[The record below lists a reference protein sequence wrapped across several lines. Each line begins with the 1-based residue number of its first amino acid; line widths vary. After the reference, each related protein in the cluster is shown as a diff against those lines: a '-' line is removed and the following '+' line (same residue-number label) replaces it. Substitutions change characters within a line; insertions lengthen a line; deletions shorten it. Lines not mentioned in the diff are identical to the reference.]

1 MRKHEGQR
9 GSALIM
15 ALLVIL
21 VLSIIGI
28 GIAYL
33 TTTEDRISGND
44 KVSKTGF
51 YAAEAGLRNGESLL
65 QTYISNGSK
74 KIDDLLTC
82 TTDTTYKPPG
92 GGWTACPLVI
102 NGVWVKDQ
110 PTENVPK
117 DLSGRGVY
125 TLYVRNNQDD
135 PFGSATHDGD
145 LKLNIISVGE
155 YVAVDSSNP
164 PNILS
169 RSIQKVL
176 EEELNVVAPGA
187 MVNTNPSGT
196 GSGAF

>member
-44 KVSKTGF
+44 KVGKTGF

-74 KIDDLLTC
+74 KIDDLLTG
-82 TTDTTYKPPG
+82 TTYTPPG
-92 GGWTACPLVI
+92 GGWTAYLLVI
-102 NGVWVKDQ
+102 DGVQFKDQ
-110 PTENVPK
+110 FIQGLPTDP
-117 DLSGRGVY
+117 SGKGVY

>member
-1 MRKHEGQR
+1 
-9 GSALIM
+9 M

-44 KVSKTGF
+44 KVGKTGF

-74 KIDDLLTC
+74 KIDDLLTG
-82 TTDTTYKPPG
+82 TTYTPPG
-92 GGWTACPLVI
+92 GGWTAYLLVI
-102 NGVWVKDQ
+102 DGVQFKDQ
-110 PTENVPK
+110 FIQGLPTDP
-117 DLSGRGVY
+117 SGKGVY

>member
-65 QTYISNGSK
+65 QTYISNGE
-74 KIDDLLTC
+74 KIDKLFTGI
-82 TTDTTYKPPG
+82 TYTPPS
-92 GGWTACPLVI
+92 GGWTAYLLVI
-102 NGVWVKDQ
+102 NGAQVKDHFIQ
-110 PTENVPK
+110 QIPNPK
-117 DLSGRGVY
+117 DPGRGVY